1 MHFNNLPRVLVSF
14 WFAFVSSSVCPA
26 QRAFGIDKAPPDAT
40 AQFTAR
46 VDKAIAD
53 LRGHY
58 GMWPDL
64 DTHEG
69 KEAIFHCKRVIR
81 ALVAECDPPNG
92 KANRQK
98 GELLADRLVALL
110 EASDQV
116 KFHDMYVIWRGGR
129 LLLEYPQVWGRL
141 LGILTKKINAR
152 ATLPPELSE
161 ISAFPLASF
170 SAYLVSYEDELAID
184 EEHIDW
190 RKWPACDAWID
201 EARTSAAAF
210 AASGLTYGNEVRR
223 QLDSLTSGR
232 DPFPGDTRDGADGAT
247 NPAARRYYVG
257 MSALMLS
264 ATSADRCRVLSEELW
279 RVLVRSDKFEWYEFY
294 PIVRAVPL
302 LYHYPLRDIAPIVT
316 VATKLTTRAQST
328 CNHDMQA
335 LMQQGAAEL
344 ISRVVKHDNTFGDK
358 AGIDWDAWAAFYEW
372 LRQHQTELV
381 FDPEAEAFRLR

>member
-1 MHFNNLPRVLVSF
+1 MQFNTVSRVFIAGAFVLVVACSR
-14 WFAFVSSSVCPA
+14 PA
-26 QRAFGIDKAPPDAT
+26 RRALGIDKAPEDAIS
-40 AQFTAR
+40 QFAAR
-46 VDKAIAD
+46 VDKEIAD
-53 LRGHY
+53 LRERY
-58 GMWPDL
+58 GTWPDL
-64 DTHEG
+64 DTRDG
-69 KEAIFHCKRVIR
+69 SDSIFHCKRVIR
-81 ALVAECDPPNG
+81 DLVAECDPPNG

-141 LGILTKKINAR
+141 LGILSKKISTR

-201 EARTSAAAF
+201 EARTSAAAL

-247 NPAARRYYVG
+247 NPAARAYYVG

-279 RVLVRSDKFEWYEFY
+279 RFLVRSEKLEWYEFY
-294 PIVRAVPL
+294 PIVRAAPL
-302 LYHYPLRDIAPIVT
+302 LYHYPPRDIAPIVT

-381 FDPEAEAFRLR
+381 FDPEAEAFRIR